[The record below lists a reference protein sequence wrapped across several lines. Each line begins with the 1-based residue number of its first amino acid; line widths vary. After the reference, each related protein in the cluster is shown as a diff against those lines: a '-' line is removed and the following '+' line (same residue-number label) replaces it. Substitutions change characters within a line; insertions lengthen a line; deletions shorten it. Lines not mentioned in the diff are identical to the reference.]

1 MESRMTGPGKGKGS
15 EYALQQGF
23 GLARGVIRPE
33 ILVLF
38 HFLLQGQQLAL
49 QLAAKGRQ

>member
-1 MESRMTGPGKGKGS
+1 MTGPGKGKGS